1 MDERTNHI
9 LRAFIVILAL
19 GRENCRFQLA
29 KTSANKRFY
38 KKTMRNF
45 DARRVQCFPPANDRF
60 GVSPTRNPIFG
71 FGGKIT
77 TFF

>member
-1 MDERTNHI
+1 MLGGSD
-9 LRAFIVILAL
+9 LRLL
-19 GRENCRFQLA
+19 MKE
-29 KTSANKRFY
+29 
-38 KKTMRNF
+38 
-45 DARRVQCFPPANDRF
+45 F